1 MTIFGWDAS
10 HFDGLIS
17 DVNAAHARAQG
28 IDFVTHK
35 LTEGSNYVDPN
46 VARALAA
53 FRSADF
59 PAIGVYHVVRSGD
72 VAAQVAFMLAQL
84 TKAAPWWKT
93 FPGFFL
99 QVDLETWDYDRV
111 PASTGVGFGKLLRA
125 QAKKC
130 TIMYASHGE
139 YGDQL
144 TDWDGPLWNANYRTS
159 TAGPFRTLYPGDGYA
174 GFSPYSGQTPLIA
187 QYSSKATI
195 GDLTTCDA
203 NAYRGTLDQLLTLIT
218 GGSTMDLTP
227 QNLADIAHSAWY
239 TKNLPSDTP
248 TETPATALLQA
259 QLKAIDAARDAA
271 AALVQSRTNGS
282 SLSTLSSRVDS
293 LDGKLSTILSLLQG
307 GAAPGSISDA
317 DVHRIAVAD
326 ADETAQ
332 RQQS

>member
-1 MTIFGWDAS
+1 MTTFGWDAS

-17 DVNAAHARAQG
+17 DANAAHAKAQG

-35 LTEGSNYVDPN
+35 LTEGTNYLDPN

-59 PAIGVYHVVRSGD
+59 QAIGVYHVVRSGD
-72 VAAQVAFMLAQL
+72 VAAQVAFMLREL

-99 QVDLETWDYDRV
+99 QVDLETWDYDNV
-111 PASTGVGFGKLLRA
+111 PASTGVNFGKLLRA
-125 QAKKC
+125 QAKKY

-139 YGDQL
+139 YGNRL
-144 TDWDGPLWNANYRTS
+144 TDWDGDLWNANYPTS
-159 TAGPFRTLYPGDGYA
+159 AAGSFKLLYPGDNYA
-174 GFSPYSGQTPLIA
+174 GFNPYSGQTPLIS
-187 QYSSKATI
+187 QYTSKATI

-203 NAYRGTLDQLLTLIT
+203 NAYRGTLDQLLTLIN
-218 GGSTMDLTP
+218 GGSDMTM
-227 QNLADIAHSAWY
+227 NADDARVLWY

-271 AALVQSRTNGS
+271 AALVQSKTNGS
-282 SLSTLSSRVDS
+282 TLSTQGQR
-293 LDGKLSTILSLLQG
+293 LDTMDAKLTAILAALQG
-307 GAAPGSISDA
+307 GSAPGSLSDA
-317 DVHRIAVAD
+317 DVQRIAVAD
-326 ADETAQ
+326 ADETAR